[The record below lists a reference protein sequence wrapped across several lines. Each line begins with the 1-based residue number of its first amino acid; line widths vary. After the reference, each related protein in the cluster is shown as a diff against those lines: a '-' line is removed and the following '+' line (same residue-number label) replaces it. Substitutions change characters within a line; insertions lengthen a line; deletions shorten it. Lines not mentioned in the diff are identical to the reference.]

1 MIMVYTLLIHLHVT
15 SISRI
20 IDNWMQT
27 VFEEKE
33 SGRQFTDFMTVST
46 MRNFTTRKA
55 MKPETMCRL
64 AYVTEYFMS
73 Y

>member
-1 MIMVYTLLIHLHVT
+1 MILVYIFLIHLHVT

-27 VFEEKE
+27 VFEEEE

-46 MRNFTTRKA
+46 MQNFRGKQWNQKHCA
-55 MKPETMCRL
+55 DWLM
-64 AYVTEYFMS
+64 
-73 Y
+73 